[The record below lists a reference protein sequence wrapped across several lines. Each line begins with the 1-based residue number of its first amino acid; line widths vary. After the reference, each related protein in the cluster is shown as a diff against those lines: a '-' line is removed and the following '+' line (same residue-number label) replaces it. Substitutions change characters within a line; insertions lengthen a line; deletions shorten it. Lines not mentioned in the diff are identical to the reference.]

1 MALEELIVAWVSQ
14 WAPRH
19 DRSSLVGYVAPE
31 VSELEKEGKRQMSL
45 RCKGVFSDNHFPR
58 TYFEGG
64 GHHNAA
70 GGMSTTSME
79 ETVQRFKKAVE
90 EVKNQFH

>member
-31 VSELEKEGKRQMSL
+31 VSELEKELEHVATWFKRV
-45 RCKGVFSDNHFPR
+45 KG
-58 TYFEGG
+58 Y
-64 GHHNAA
+64 
-70 GGMSTTSME
+70 
-79 ETVQRFKKAVE
+79 QK
-90 EVKNQFH
+90 